1 MDLLKHLGFFAAVA
15 DTRHFGNAA
24 ADLGMTQPP
33 LSQGILR
40 LERHLG
46 VRLFDRDARGVRITA
61 AGRRLLPAARELLDA
76 ADDLVAAA
84 RDLALPE
91 QVRLGLAAD
100 LEDAVPGLLRV
111 VAGGSV
117 GAGAAGS
124 GGPAGSGVSGVAG
137 TASGAV
143 VPTVAGSVELVDLLR
158 DGLLDVAVVRH
169 PGVLDGLTAG
179 PVLVLPTRLVGV
191 GTGADDGGG
200 SDAGAG
206 AHGGGRVGAGRPGPG
221 AGLAE
226 VRLPVAVPP
235 RHYQPPAHDQLV
247 DALRRAGH
255 SGAVIEARDA
265 AQRRALVAAGVAA
278 GIVPVPVGQS
288 GPVSDL
294 DDCRDHDRGHD
305 RGHGPDGRD
314 RGSDGGPGPEDPGPS
329 CPPLRLRV
337 ALPHAPQRRPEVDHD
352 AVAAALER
360 ALGAGRAR

>member
-15 DTRHFGNAA
+15 DARHFGNAA

-91 QVRLGLAAD
+91 QVRLGVAAD
-100 LEDAVPGLLRV
+100 LEDAVPGLLRA
-111 VAGGSV
+111 VAGDPA

-124 GGPAGSGVSGVAG
+124 GGPAGSGVSGVSGGAAVAG
-137 TASGAV
+137 GAV

-191 GTGADDGGG
+191 GTGADDGGS

-206 AHGGGRVGAGRPGPG
+206 AHGGGRVGAGRPGPS

-235 RHYQPPAHDQLV
+235 RHHQPPAHDQLV

-265 AQRRALVAAGVAA
+265 AQRWALVAAGVAA

-288 GPVSDL
+288 GAVSDL
-294 DDCRDHDRGHD
+294 GDSRDHDRGHC
-305 RGHGPDGRD
+305 PDGRD

-352 AVAAALER
+352 AVAAAIER

>member
-15 DTRHFGNAA
+15 DARHFGNAA

-61 AGRRLLPAARELLDA
+61 AGRRLLPSARELLDA
-76 ADDLVAAA
+76 ADDLVVAA

-91 QVRLGLAAD
+91 QVRLGIAAD
-100 LEDAVPGLLRV
+100 LEDAVPGLLRAV
-111 VAGGSV
+111 GVDLVPKALANAG
-117 GAGAAGS
+117 
-124 GGPAGSGVSGVAG
+124 
-137 TASGAV
+137 GAV

-179 PVLVLPTRLVGV
+179 PVLVLPTRLEGV
-191 GTGADDGGG
+191 D
-200 SDAGAG
+200 
-206 AHGGGRVGAGRPGPG
+206 VGAGV
-221 AGLAE
+221 GLAE

-235 RHYQPPAHDQLV
+235 RHHQPPAHDQLV

-255 SGAVIEARDA
+255 SGAVVEARDA
-265 AQRRALVAAGVAA
+265 AQRRALVAAGAA
-278 GIVPVPVGQS
+278 VGVVPTTVEQ
-288 GPVSDL
+288 
-294 DDCRDHDRGHD
+294 
-305 RGHGPDGRD
+305 
-314 RGSDGGPGPEDPGPS
+314 PGDPS

-337 ALPHAPQRRPEVDHD
+337 AVPHAAQRRPEVDHD
-352 AVAAALER
+352 AVAAAIER
-360 ALGAGRAR
+360 ALRSGPAR

>member
-15 DTRHFGNAA
+15 DARHFGNAA

-46 VRLFDRDARGVRITA
+46 VRLFARDARGVRITA

-91 QVRLGLAAD
+91 RVRLGVAAD
-100 LEDAVPGLLRV
+100 LEDGVPDLLRAL
-111 VAGGSV
+111 AGR
-117 GAGAAGS
+117 
-124 GGPAGSGVSGVAG
+124 
-137 TASGAV
+137 AV

-158 DGLLDVAVVRH
+158 DSLLDVAVVRH

-179 PVLVLPTRLVGV
+179 PVLALPTRLV
-191 GTGADDGGG
+191 
-200 SDAGAG
+200 DAGAKPG
-206 AHGGGRVGAGRPGPG
+206 AHAGTGTGRPGSVV
-221 AGLAE
+221 GLAE

-235 RHYQPPAHDQLV
+235 RHHQPPAHDQLV

-255 SGAVIEARDA
+255 SGAVTEARDA
-265 AQRRALVAAGVAA
+265 AQRHALVAAGAA
-278 GIVPVPVGQS
+278 VGVVPAAVGQ
-288 GPVSDL
+288 
-294 DDCRDHDRGHD
+294 
-305 RGHGPDGRD
+305 
-314 RGSDGGPGPEDPGPS
+314 PGDPS

-337 ALPHAPQRRPEVDHD
+337 ALPNAPQRRPEVDHA
-352 AVAAALER
+352 AVAAAIER
-360 ALGAGRAR
+360 VLAPGQVR